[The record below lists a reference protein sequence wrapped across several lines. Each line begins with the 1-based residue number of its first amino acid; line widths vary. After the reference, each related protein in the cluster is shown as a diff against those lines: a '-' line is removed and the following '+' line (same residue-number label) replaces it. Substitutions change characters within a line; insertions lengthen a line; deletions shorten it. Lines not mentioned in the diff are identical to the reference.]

1 MTIRITPRVVSKP
14 ADTQQPTPTPTAG
27 AAPTPTTT
35 ASTPVTVKPGDPGFV
50 GPVAPAKTTPPA
62 ADTTHYGPTAAELRA
77 ARGMSNFIGDSTAYG
92 TPGYRYCLGGPEDM
106 YTHSQHLHDYEKSIF
121 YRADTARDMYNQV
134 LKHGNI
140 NMGAPGVGDLAFFE
154 GHAALGV
161 GGGYVISNDILDK
174 NGKPT
179 YQKILY
185 TDLEKQWGKEGK
197 YNGYTVPTG
206 LYGGKETDPAEA
218 LKKELGAAYKLPGTS
233 VGSSGTTGST
243 DTKPGTGDAVK
254 PAVVA
259 TSPTTTSQ
267 STTSSSDRG
276 MFGSLFGSIFGSMSQ
291 PSSTV
296 AQSPTASS
304 STPGVSAQFESHIPT
319 MSDLGSSTSSSAG
332 SASSLDSTGGTENVT
347 VEPVGG

>member
-1 MTIRITPRVVSKP
+1 
-14 ADTQQPTPTPTAG
+14 
-27 AAPTPTTT
+27 
-35 ASTPVTVKPGDPGFV
+35 
-50 GPVAPAKTTPPA
+50 
-62 ADTTHYGPTAAELRA
+62 
-77 ARGMSNFIGDSTAYG
+77 
-92 TPGYRYCLGGPEDM
+92 M
-106 YTHSQHLHDYEKSIF
+106 YTHSQHLHDYEKSVF
-121 YRADTARDMYNQV
+121 YRAGTARDMYNQV
-134 LKHGNI
+134 LKHKNI
-140 NMGAPGVGDLAFFE
+140 NTGAPGVGDMAFFE
-154 GHAALGV
+154 GGPSGHAALGV
-161 GGGYVISNDILDK
+161 GGGYVISNDI
-174 NGKPT
+174 NGK
-179 YQKILY
+179 YQKVLY
-185 TDLEKQWGKEGK
+185 TDLEKLWGSEGK
-197 YNGYTVPTG
+197 YLGYTVPTG
-206 LYGGKETDPAEA
+206 LYGGKETDSAEA
-218 LKKELGAAYKLPGTS
+218 LKKELGSAYKLPGTS

-254 PAVVA
+254 PAVAA
-259 TSPTTTSQ
+259 TSPTTATSP